1 MLRLKSA
8 STKTVSRVA
17 CRLACG
23 FVVGLN
29 LLAGVALAETRSA
42 DVIALPQARAMAQA
56 AESKAVANGTAI
68 VVYVVDAGGRTI
80 PTERMADAQIAS
92 LDLAERK
99 AISAVFYK
107 RPSAA
112 FETAL
117 AGGKMAVLALPHA
130 MPAAGGIPIFHDGR
144 LIGAIGVSGGNN
156 AQDEQAAQAGLAAMK
171 E

>member
-17 CRLACG
+17 CRLVCG

-29 LLAGVALAETRSA
+29 LLSGVAFAETRSA
-42 DVIALPQARAMAQA
+42 GVVALPQARAMAQA
-56 AESKAVANGTAI
+56 AESKAVANGTAV

-80 PTERMADAQIAS
+80 LTERMADAQIAS
-92 LDLAERK
+92 LELAERK

-117 AGGKMAVLALPHA
+117 TGGKMAVLALPHA

-156 AQDEQAAQAGLAAMK
+156 AQDEQAAEAGLAVMK